1 VPAEIAP
8 DRLAELLARTLEEA
22 AFVFTEPADPA
33 PPFDAPVLEARLDF
47 EGPSR
52 GELAMTVTPAFA
64 RGLAANLLGLEPG
77 DADIELRAGD
87 ALGEIV
93 NMLAGAVVL
102 ELFGPAAQSRI
113 GVPSV
118 RQLPEAPA
126 RGAGASVSLMTEEG
140 ERLDAAVR
148 PLPGGAP

>member
-8 DRLAELLARTLEEA
+8 DRLAELVSRTLEDA
-22 AFVFTEPADPA
+22 AFVFTEPADPTL
-33 PPFDAPVLEARLDF
+33 PFEAPVLEARLDF

-52 GELAMTVTPAFA
+52 GELALTATPALA

-77 DADIELRAGD
+77 DPDIAVRAGD

-102 ELFGPAAQSRI
+102 ELFGPAAQTRI
-113 GVPSV
+113 GVPAV
-118 RQLPEAPA
+118 RELAGAPA
-126 RGAGASVSLMTEEG
+126 PGSGTSVSLTTEEG
-140 ERLDAAVR
+140 ERLDAFVR
-148 PLPGGAP
+148 PLAGSPP